1 MKLFEIG
8 NGLISIKA
16 PSKYYS
22 DWENEETVI
31 LYTGSDT
38 DIWIRLSVISVA
50 PKDKSADNIF
60 DTVIKNGC
68 DAGYTVKIEDDK
80 SYYRYISESKEE
92 AAITFFYE
100 IGYKYNYVIITL
112 TTLLE
117 KKDDAETISA
127 LKDIEEII
135 PTISE
140 ISLKDSAL
148 FEPKYTDFDGI
159 NERISNILNVN
170 KEQVDDLHEDEKTLP
185 LIQSILDRKLYDATQ
200 TAKLQSLGIA
210 MGDYMQYKNPSFHWA
225 VVRDEYGR
233 DLCLQYQDYA
243 INIFP
248 MTMISKRI
256 EKGETVNVKGLVEG
270 LFAQV
275 EKIAND
281 GEHKKL
287 DHNF

>member
-38 DIWIRLSVISVA
+38 DIWIRVSVVSVA

-60 DTVIKNGC
+60 DTVIKNGS
-68 DAGYTVKIEDDK
+68 DAGYAVKTEDDK
-80 SYYRYISESKEE
+80 SYYRYISESEEE
-92 AAITFFYE
+92 ATITFFYE
-100 IGYKYNYVIITL
+100 IGYKFNYIIISL

-117 KKDDAETISA
+117 KKDDAKTINA
-127 LKDIEEII
+127 LKDIEDII
-135 PTISE
+135 STISE
-140 ISLKDSAL
+140 ISLEDSNI

-159 NERISNILNVN
+159 NERVSNILNIS
-170 KEQVDDLHEDEKTLP
+170 KEQINDLHKDEKTLP
-185 LIQSILDRKLYDATQ
+185 LIQSIIDRKLYDATQ
-200 TAKLQSLGIA
+200 TYKLQSLGIA
-210 MGDYMQYKNPSFHWA
+210 MGDYMQYKNPDFHWA
-225 VVRDEYGR
+225 IVRDEYGR
-233 DLCLQYQDYA
+233 DLCLQYQDLA
-243 INIFP
+243 ITSFP

-256 EKGETVNVKGLVEG
+256 EDGKIVNVKTLVDG

-275 EKIAND
+275 KDVADN

-287 DHNF
+287 DYNY